1 MLLKNEPV
9 ISKLNPSLSKK
20 ISLELLDNEFFK
32 KMKESTRENYKKRKN
47 KQQTFQLNT
56 MSFEKAQ
63 IQHGPNERSIY
74 EINQSEAKQ
83 SDRELWCDLQTK
95 INGHITKSKTSNKM
109 IKHMQKKL
117 RAFDKMQNKV
127 QQTYKL

>member
-47 KQQTFQLNT
+47 KQQTLQLNT
-56 MSFEKAQ
+56 LSFEKAQ
-63 IQHGPNERSIY
+63 I
-74 EINQSEAKQ
+74 
-83 SDRELWCDLQTK
+83 
-95 INGHITKSKTSNKM
+95 
-109 IKHMQKKL
+109 
-117 RAFDKMQNKV
+117 
-127 QQTYKL
+127 